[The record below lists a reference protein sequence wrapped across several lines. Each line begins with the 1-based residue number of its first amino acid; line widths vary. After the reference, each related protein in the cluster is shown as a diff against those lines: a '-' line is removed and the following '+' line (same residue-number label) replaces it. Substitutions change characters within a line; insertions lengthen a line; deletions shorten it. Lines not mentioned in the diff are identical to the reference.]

1 MRRLFAVLG
10 VALTATLSGCAAG
23 ATAVTATATP
33 AAKVSVSPVPAKV
46 ITVAVPKP
54 ATGAP
59 GLATTGTAWLPILT
73 SLSAYG
79 QWLLANPDPA
89 LVGTIATPGC
99 GVANLL
105 TDQLTGL
112 LGSKTYVKTSPASI
126 VSVVAPS
133 PAANGT
139 VTLMVVASRPA
150 EPVLSRAGAKTV
162 STFDAY
168 PQGTL
173 EVTLDL
179 GADKRWRFC
188 TIEANG
194 DPAGATDASV
204 PLI

>member
-10 VALTATLSGCAAG
+10 VALTATLSGCAG
-23 ATAVTATATP
+23 VVTATGPVTP
-33 AAKVSVSPVPAKV
+33 AAKVSASPVPAKV
-46 ITVAVPKP
+46 ITITTPKA

-99 GVANLL
+99 GAANLL
-105 TDQLTGL
+105 TTQLDGL
-112 LGSKTYVKTSPASI
+112 LGSRTYVKTSPATI

-133 PAANGT
+133 PAANGS

-162 STFDAY
+162 STFGAY

-179 GADKRWRFC
+179 GADQRWRFC

-194 DPAGATDASV
+194 DPAGGTDASV